1 VKSLRRM
8 TTIWRPL
15 SATALVVSLG
25 GAALTAPTASAQD
38 ALPPITDAAP
48 LNTAFFQQVDL
59 DFAGA
64 QWQQSDQ
71 LMERLGF
78 PDALETWQDELLSH
92 HGNMGSF
99 TEADFDAVTG
109 GEAALVVSDDA
120 IATLMHVQSQMMAE
134 MSGTPVASP
143 VSLTEGEPLGVAMI
157 LRASDADAAWDYAQ
171 SQTNAFADKNDLEV
185 VSTPYGSGE
194 IVETTGGEGE
204 STDDLD
210 SPYDALLGAH
220 GDKEFAAG
228 RAGDYIIGAATA
240 ADVEQI
246 IDVIDG
252 NAPSLSESEPL
263 TQIAA
268 ELPAPALA
276 FTYVDAEA
284 IVGALDADTVATIEA
299 MQPGLSLADM
309 GSYSGLTLTAV
320 DEGFRM
326 DSYSIASDNADPSKV
341 IVPNSAETTGA
352 AAHVPADTFIY
363 SAGTLPPGS
372 FAGGAYSLAQAVNA
386 MESGEEPQQTMPSA
400 EEVDAAIAQA
410 TETLG
415 FNPATDLFD
424 ILGPDY
430 LFFSSFPSFMDEF
443 SFNAVAAVSTSD
455 PTTLAGTMEK
465 LSQLITRVGGEDVSL
480 TTRDMAGDTVYS
492 IGDPNDENSPTVDFG
507 VVGNQAVAGIGT
519 GLDQLSATPADA
531 LADDP
536 QYQEIMGTLPAEYS
550 SVFYVDARPVTQLAM
565 MFSGGFS
572 EGGAEATPMAEPAG
586 SLENLLGFG
595 AVASSDSD
603 TSMAGS
609 AILYIAEPG
618 S

>member
-1 VKSLRRM
+1 M

>member
-1 VKSLRRM
+1 M

-386 MESGEEPQQTMPSA
+386 IESGEEPQQTMPSA

-480 TTRDMAGDTVYS
+480 TTRDMDGDTVYS

>member
-1 VKSLRRM
+1 M

-15 SATALVVSLG
+15 TATALVVSLG
-25 GAALTAPTASAQD
+25 GAALTAPTAFAQD

-59 DFAGA
+59 DLGGA

-78 PDALETWQDELLSH
+78 PDALDTWRDEFLSQ
-92 HGNMGSF
+92 HGDMGSF

-109 GEAALVVSDDA
+109 GEAAIVVSDDA

-143 VSLTEGEPLGVAMI
+143 VSLTEGEPLGIAMI

-171 SQTNAFADKNDLEV
+171 SQTNAFADQHDLEV
-185 VSTPYGSGE
+185 TSTPYGSGE
-194 IVETTGGEGE
+194 IVETVGGESE
-204 STDDLD
+204 ASDDLD
-210 SPYDALLGAH
+210 APYDALLGAH

-263 TQIAA
+263 AQIAA

-284 IVGALDADTVATIEA
+284 ILGALDADTLATIEA
-299 MQPGLSLADM
+299 MQPGLSLAEM
-309 GSYSGLTLTAV
+309 GSYSGLTLSAV

-326 DSYSIASDNADPSKV
+326 DSYSIASDNADPSNV
-341 IVPNSAETTGA
+341 IVANSPETTGA

-372 FAGGAYSLAQAVNA
+372 FSSGAYSLSQVVNA
-386 MESGEEPQQTMPSA
+386 IESGEEPQEAMPSA

-415 FNPATDLFD
+415 FNPASDLFD

-430 LFFSSFPSFMDEF
+430 IFFSSFPSFMDEF

-455 PTTLAGTMEK
+455 PATLAATMAK
-465 LSQLITRVGGEDVSL
+465 LSELITREGGEDVSL
-480 TTRDMAGDTVYS
+480 TTRDMGGDTVYS
-492 IGDPNDENSPTVDFG
+492 IGDPSDESSPTVDFG

-519 GLDQLSATPADA
+519 GLDQLSATPAAA

-536 QYQEIMGTLPAEYS
+536 QYQEIMGSLPTEYS

-572 EGGAEATPMAEPAG
+572 ESGAEATPMAEPAG

-603 TSMAGS
+603 TSMHGN
-609 AILYIAEPG
+609 AILYIAEPA

>member
-1 VKSLRRM
+1 MKSLRRM

>member
-1 VKSLRRM
+1 M

-480 TTRDMAGDTVYS
+480 TTRDMDGDTVYS